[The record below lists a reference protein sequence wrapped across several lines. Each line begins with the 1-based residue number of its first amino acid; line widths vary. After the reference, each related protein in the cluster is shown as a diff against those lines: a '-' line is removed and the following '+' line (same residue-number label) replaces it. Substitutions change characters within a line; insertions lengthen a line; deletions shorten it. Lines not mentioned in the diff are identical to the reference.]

1 MNGAKV
7 LALGVAF
14 KEGVSD
20 TRNSRAVQVI
30 KLLEAEGA
38 IVDYAD
44 PMVPS
49 ITISGRE
56 RQSINPDVI
65 DPTDYDVVLV
75 LVKHLSW
82 PLSKWIESGAQI
94 FDAVN
99 AGGVPTNDQIERL

>member
-1 MNGAKV
+1 MERVSRFLNRREKTLNGAKV

-49 ITISGRE
+49 ITISGR
-56 RQSINPDVI
+56 
-65 DPTDYDVVLV
+65 
-75 LVKHLSW
+75 
-82 PLSKWIESGAQI
+82 
-94 FDAVN
+94 
-99 AGGVPTNDQIERL
+99 GGQPGTNTSTGSTWSQPCTIA